1 MNCTD
6 RSWWRLQWAE
16 LGAWCA
22 CFATRDD
29 STFTLRMRRRLW
41 ARKEL

>member
-22 CFATRDD
+22 GWLRPIVDD
-29 STFTLRMRRRLW
+29 SVSLHTRRLW